1 MKITTTTFI
10 LLLAQLLMFES
21 KAQQIVLETNNNNIL
36 YSGYDNL
43 VDFGTKDGRAFEL
56 VAKNAELF
64 FDRSISDSS
73 INRCIIRAFYRFP
86 NKPVVYFV
94 DPTSKEI
101 FDSILFTVLLIPKP
115 DIFLGEIKDGGKI
128 SKTDIKLSARSLL
141 DEIITINFEVVSW
154 ELIVPGVLRTASG
167 QGNTLN
173 LDAAS
178 ILEQAKP
185 GSMISFMTQVRFN
198 DGSVKRRSA
207 NFTR

>member
-1 MKITTTTFI
+1 MKITTTFI

-101 FDSILFTVLLIPKP
+101 FDSISFTVLLIPIP
-115 DIFLGEIKDGGKI
+115 DIFLGEIKNGGKI

-173 LDAAS
+173 PDAAT